1 MYDEGGWDLGLLE
14 ESSGVRQSFQCWPS
28 SRLEAT
34 RSVVPIGALYTPLKK
49 LSPNFCPPTL
59 RYDPVRCASSN
70 CHSVLN
76 PYCQVSSK
84 GFHISML
91 HVFAYESPLTY
102 DPVLF

>member
-76 PYCQVSSK
+76 PYCQV
-84 GFHISML
+84 G
-91 HVFAYESPLTY
+91 
-102 DPVLF
+102 